1 MKNLKVGIFLMVL
14 GSLLNLA
21 YTVFSGNET
30 SSFGDFSSGL
40 LIGLSIGC
48 SLVGI
53 ILMVSYMAKNK
64 EKNKK

>member
-21 YTVFSGNET
+21 YTAFSGNET